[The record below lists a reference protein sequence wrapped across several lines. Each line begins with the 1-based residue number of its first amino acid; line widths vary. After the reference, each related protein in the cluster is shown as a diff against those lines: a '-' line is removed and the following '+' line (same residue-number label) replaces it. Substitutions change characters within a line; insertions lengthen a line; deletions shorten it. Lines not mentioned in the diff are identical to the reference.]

1 MVCISVL
8 AQLFDQRLVGC
19 RSFVAQ
25 WFDSV
30 VRGVRRVLH
39 CLTIVCCRLWKAFQ
53 IMINV
58 FILGG
63 GLVFNDSAKSLL
75 FQRWVAF

>member
-1 MVCISVL
+1 
-8 AQLFDQRLVGC
+8 
-19 RSFVAQ
+19 
-25 WFDSV
+25 V